1 MLRSIIRFGFNVGI
15 VLGCTYLFPF
25 VHVQDVRSAILF
37 VAVISLLNIFV
48 KPFLTVI
55 TIPLTLFTFGF
66 FLLIINGI
74 MVRMADYFIDGF
86 EIEEFWHA
94 FLFGLILS
102 LSNMLFEKIYPQ
114 ENQRY

>member
-1 MLRSIIRFGFNVGI
+1 MLRSIIRFGFNVG
-15 VLGCTYLFPF
+15 VVMGCTYLFPF
-25 VHVQDVRSAILF
+25 VHVQDVRSAIVF

-48 KPFLTVI
+48 KPFLTLI

-74 MVRMADYFIDGF
+74 MVRIADYFIDGF
-86 EIEEFWHA
+86 EIEAFWHA

-102 LSNMLFEKIYPQ
+102 LSNMLFEKIFPP
-114 ENQRY
+114 ERA